1 MIMTL
6 SPSRLLFSFLL
17 PGVFPFSFSPSL
29 FNLPSTSSAPHSS
42 LILAHAV
49 PISDGLLFRLSQVR
63 SQTSERSI
71 FFSWWGLDSSVSI
84 VDRSPPVTFTAR
96 PASFGHELEE
106 PLLGY
111 VIPLDAFTVPCKE
124 VLDDPES
131 DSNTPRR
138 SAEGVG
144 EDFKDSNGG
153 GAPPDGSLVNDRPT
167 DTPDNLGCPKVCVAG
182 PYEPDSKEPWIAL
195 VQRGGCQ
202 FVDKAR
208 EAQRLGAKAI
218 VVGGDNPEIYGN
230 PDILINMYSP
240 GAYTHVWLMSHP
252 GLLTWWG
259 NFQRMRPT

>member
-17 PGVFPFSFSPSL
+17 PGVLPFSFSPS
-29 FNLPSTSSAPHSS
+29 FYNLPSTSAPHTS
-42 LILAHAV
+42 LLLAHAF
-49 PISDGLLFRLSQVR
+49 PIHDALLFRLSQVK
-63 SQTSERSI
+63 SQTTERGI

-84 VDRSPPVTFTAR
+84 VDRSPPITFTAR
-96 PASFGHELEE
+96 PASFGQNLED

-111 VIPLDAFTVPCKE
+111 VIPLDAFTVPCEE
-124 VLDDPES
+124 VDPDS
-131 DSNTPRR
+131 DSDAILTPAERAGGA
-138 SAEGVG
+138 SHDPTSGGTPAEG
-144 EDFKDSNGG
+144 
-153 GAPPDGSLVNDRPT
+153 LVSDRPN

-218 VVGGDNPEIYGN
+218 VVGGDNPEMYGN
-230 PDILINMYSP
+230 PDTLVNMYSP
-240 GAYTHVWLMSHP
+240 GAYACSFDVVS
-252 GLLTWWG
+252 
-259 NFQRMRPT
+259 